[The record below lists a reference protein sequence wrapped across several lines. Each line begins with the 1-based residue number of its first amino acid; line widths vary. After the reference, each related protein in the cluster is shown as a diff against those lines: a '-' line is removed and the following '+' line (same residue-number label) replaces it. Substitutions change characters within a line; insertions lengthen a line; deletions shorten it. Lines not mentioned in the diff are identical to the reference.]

1 MPSRL
6 VIRGGKTIKGEVPA
20 SGAKNSCLPVMAAS
34 ILTSEPVTIGRVPD
48 ISDVWVMADILRK
61 IGVKVDYD
69 PKLSTLTLNAANI
82 NSVKPPEHLVSR
94 MNASFDVAG
103 PLLSRF
109 GEAEVAMPGGCKI
122 GQRRV
127 NYHISAFTAMGAD
140 VICEGGLVKAKAKTG
155 RLKGARYIFPT
166 SSVGATANAMMAA
179 VLAEGTSVLENS
191 AREPEVADLA
201 TCLIKM
207 GAKISGVGT
216 QTLTIEGVEKLHG
229 THHDIISDR
238 IECGTFLLAG
248 AITEGDVTVTDF
260 DSYLL
265 GAFLEKL
272 TKANQEV
279 IVKDNNVRVIGR
291 RPIAPVEIFT
301 AAFPGFPTDLH
312 PPIVAL
318 LSLAEGTSVLQEN
331 IFSSR
336 FMYVMELARLGADVL
351 SNDNHIRVR
360 GVKKL
365 TGAPVDAPDLR
376 AGGALLLAAFAAEGE
391 TVMRGVRYI
400 DRGYQHFEERF
411 RSLGADITRVNEPLE
426 ELEWPDSACRH

>member
-6 VIRGGKTIKGEVPA
+6 VIRGGNTIKGEVPA
-20 SGAKNSCLPVMAAS
+20 SGAKNACLPVMAAS

-61 IGVKVDYD
+61 IGVKVDHD
-69 PKLSTLTLNAANI
+69 KNQSTLTLDASNI

-127 NYHISAFTAMGAD
+127 NYHINAFQSMGAD
-140 VICEGGLVKAKAKTG
+140 VVCEGGLVKAKAKTG
-155 RLKGARYIFPT
+155 RLQGGRFIFPT

-179 VLAEGTSVLENS
+179 VLAEGTSVLELC
-191 AREPEVADLA
+191 ALEPEITDLA
-201 TCLIKM
+201 NFLVKM
-207 GAKISGVGT
+207 GAKISGIGT
-216 QTLTIEGVEKLHG
+216 PKLIIEGVEKLHG
-229 THHDIISDR
+229 TEHDIISDR

-248 AITEGDVTVTDF
+248 AITNGDVTVTDF
-260 DSYLL
+260 DSNLL

-272 TKANQEV
+272 SKANQEV
-279 IVKDNNVRVIGR
+279 IINKDSVRVIGK

-301 AAFPGFPTDLH
+301 SAFPGFPTDLH

-318 LSLAEGTSVLQEN
+318 LSLAEGTSVLEEN

-351 SNDNHIRVR
+351 SSDNHIRVR

-365 TGAPVDAPDLR
+365 IGAPVDAPDLR

-391 TVMRGVRYI
+391 TVMRGVKYI